1 MIWRAC
7 STSAYAITLLGNSIV
22 MRSFFVEYYSVS
34 LLLFSFSIYIFLYSI
49 NCFFV
54 WRRYLRQVF
63 LYIRG
68 VGAVGLWNSIRSS
81 FFCSL
86 IHGKTQKN
94 HWTSGNPRETTPMN
108 IPQILAEKLIILRL
122 SHSPGHPTPM
132 AGERDARPTFGG
144 EVGLRMESTNGRI
157 KIMVGI

>member
-1 MIWRAC
+1 MSGLDIFADFFYKGGVRPWAFEIRLEVLF
-7 STSAYAITLLGNSIV
+7 LLSNS
-22 MRSFFVEYYSVS
+22 RE
-34 LLLFSFSIYIFLYSI
+34 
-49 NCFFV
+49 
-54 WRRYLRQVF
+54 
-63 LYIRG
+63 
-68 VGAVGLWNSIRSS
+68 NS
-81 FFCSL
+81 
-86 IHGKTQKN
+86 KN
-94 HWTSGNPRETTPMN
+94 HCTSGNPRETTPMN